1 MERKDNQQ
9 GESPLASSPLKQPR
23 DQNAEGGTSPVKK
36 MVDRTK
42 IIGRPIEI
50 VKGKSSLTFAESGDS
65 KLFRRT
71 N

>member
-9 GESPLASSPLKQPR
+9 GDSPLASSPLKQPR

-36 MVDRTK
+36 MVDRSK

-50 VKGKSSLTFAESGDS
+50 VKGKYSPIPVESSDAESLAFG
-65 KLFRRT
+65 
-71 N
+71 

>member
-9 GESPLASSPLKQPR
+9 GDSPLASSPLKQPR

-36 MVDRTK
+36 MVDRSK

-50 VKGKSSLTFAESGDS
+50 VKGKYSPITVGSSDAESLAFG
-65 KLFRRT
+65 
-71 N
+71 